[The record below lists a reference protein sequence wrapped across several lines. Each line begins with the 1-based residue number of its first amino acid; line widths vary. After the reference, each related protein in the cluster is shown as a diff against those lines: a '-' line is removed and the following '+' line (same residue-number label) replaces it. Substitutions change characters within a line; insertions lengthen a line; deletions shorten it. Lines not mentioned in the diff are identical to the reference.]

1 MKAGETDKHFELLKR
16 GHSSALKNI
25 HGRYHRSIF
34 WLGKSLLKDDF
45 VIETLVQDVFLKLWI
60 HRDTIETSEHIYY
73 FLRFVMKRECISYY
87 TKPKHQFY
95 RKIFSLENFENYN
108 DYLIPDISFS
118 DSEEMRRHEA
128 DQEAFDQI
136 KKVLPLLDPDK
147 QRLIH
152 LCLKYGFQYKL
163 ISGVMG
169 TSVTQTSNDVKL
181 AIGDIKKIINRSGD
195 NEKKKPATQIK
206 LQGEMTKEQKE
217 VLRLRCDMKYSFAA
231 IAEELGLSQKEVQKK
246 FIAAY
251 RLLEEKHQEQLE
263 SACS

>member
-1 MKAGETDKHFELLKR
+1 MMSHYNFELLKE
-16 GHSSALKNI
+16 SDPAALVNI
-25 HGRYHRSIF
+25 YAKYSRRIF
-34 WLGKSLLKDDF
+34 WLGKSLIKDDF

-60 HRDTIETSEHIYY
+60 HRETIETPDHIYY

-95 RKIFSLENFENYN
+95 RKIFSLENFENYD
-108 DYLIPDISFS
+108 DYLLKEDSFS
-118 DSEEMRRHEA
+118 GSEEMSRHQR

-136 KKVLPLLDPDK
+136 KKVLPLLDSDK
-147 QRLIH
+147 QRLIN

-169 TSVTQTSNDVKL
+169 ISVTQTSNDVKL
-181 AIGDIKKIINRSGD
+181 AIRDIKKIINRTGGD
-195 NEKKKPATQIK
+195 EKKKPATQIK
-206 LQGEMTKEQKE
+206 LQGEITKEQKE

-231 IAEELGLSQKEVQKK
+231 IAEELELSQNEVQKK

-263 SACS
+263 SA